1 MMSADFHSRSPFT
14 HILAPCGMILE
25 ESRVFCAPELEAA
38 GLGGGE
44 PLGVAPPCSHTYMD
58 VEIFKKKKGTGGGS
72 NEMIIFCCAWRGG
85 QEGRGGGLRGVSVPS
100 SIAPVPGVH
109 LSRSGEMKP

>member
-44 PLGVAPPCSHTYMD
+44 NLWVWPHHAGTHICMLRYL
-58 VEIFKKKKGTGGGS
+58 KKKKAQG
-72 NEMIIFCCAWRGG
+72 
-85 QEGRGGGLRGVSVPS
+85 EGL
-100 SIAPVPGVH
+100 
-109 LSRSGEMKP
+109 MK